1 MAITDSQKVDI
12 LYKKLSGVSKTD
24 TGTAKSPANEA
35 NASPQLSPGST
46 VWQQDYYIPN
56 VTTLPASNSSVVT
69 VYRDS
74 VTSTVQAV
82 SLAESA
88 ANETWATNLTNWI
101 SPQFGAGYQV
111 KLYAAPSGTSNPQ
124 TTGINLPVG
133 GSGNADSWYF
143 DYIAGI
149 VNFADTNV
157 PSAVA
162 GNVVYVV
169 GARYTGVTGIN
180 NFANL
185 TIGNILI
192 AGNTISGN
200 GSITVNGN
208 ISATGNISTTGNIS
222 AGNISANLYGTVQT
236 ANQPLISNIGTL
248 GNLTV
253 TGNVSAGYLIGNAAY
268 LTSIPVT
275 NTYSNANVAAY
286 LLTNTGNIAAGNL
299 SVTGNITLGNVVLAG
314 GTYGNVFADTITPY
328 QTTVT
333 VFNSNTAVGLPAG
346 TSTQYPTANVAGYF
360 RYNISVSTVEFYNGS
375 NWIPFTNTISDQ
387 QITPNGTSAS
397 FTLNQATSA
406 EGILVSIN
414 GTVQRPGTAYS
425 VSGTTIT
432 FSEVPN
438 INDIIDVRFI
448 ASATSVILTGLTGD
462 ISTTGNITGNVIQ
475 ANTLSVSS
483 LTANLTGNVVGNLT
497 GNVRADTVYAN
508 TVIVS
513 SSNIT
518 VGTTSTIIDSFNS
531 SVYRSAKYV
540 ISSTTPYDSQYAEV
554 ALTQFGSTVVT
565 TAYALLNTG
574 ANTVTFTAN
583 VNGSTVNLLAQGTI
597 SANQLRIQRTY
608 FNV

>member
-74 VTSTVQAV
+74 TTSTVQAV

-185 TIGNILI
+185 TIGNISI

-208 ISATGNISTTGNIS
+208 ITATGNIT
-222 AGNISANLYGTVQT
+222 AGNITANIYGNITGTVLT
-236 ANQPLISNIGTL
+236 SNQLYITNIGTL
-248 GNLTV
+248 GNLIV
-253 TGNVSAGYLIGNAAY
+253 SGNVNAGYLVGNAAY
-268 LTSIPVT
+268 LTSLPV
-275 NTYSNANVAAY
+275 TYSNANVASY

-299 SVTGNITLGNVVLAG
+299 AVSGNITLGNVVLAG
-314 GTYGNVFADTITPY
+314 GTYGNLFADTISPY

-333 VFNSNTAVGLPAG
+333 VFNNTMAVGLPSG
-346 TSTQYPTANVAGYF
+346 TSTQYPTSNIAGYF
-360 RYNISVSTVEFYNGS
+360 RYNSTISTIEYYNGAA
-375 NWIPFTNTISDQ
+375 WIPVTNSITDQ
-387 QITPNGTSAS
+387 QITPSGSTAS
-397 FTLNQATSA
+397 FTLNKTSTA
-406 EGILVSIN
+406 AGLLVSIN
-414 GTVQRPGTAYS
+414 GTMQAPGSAYT
-425 VSGTTIT
+425 VSDTTIT
-432 FSEVPN
+432 FSEVPAST
-438 INDIIDVRFI
+438 DIIDIRYI
-448 ASATSVILTGLTGD
+448 ASAASSSLDFEVVD
-462 ISTTGNITGNVIQ
+462 TGNITV
-475 ANTLSVSS
+475 NT
-483 LTANLTGNVVGNLT
+483 AP
-497 GNVRADTVYAN
+497 
-508 TVIVS
+508 
-513 SSNIT
+513 
-518 VGTTSTIIDSFNS
+518 TIIDSFNS
-531 SVYRSAKYV
+531 SLYRSAKYL
-540 ISSTTPYDSQYAEV
+540 ISSTSPYGSQYAEIG
-554 ALTQFGSTVVT
+554 LTQFGSTVVT

-597 SANQLRIQRTY
+597 PLNQLRIQRTY

>member
-56 VTTLPASNSSVVT
+56 VTTLPTSNSSVVT

-74 VTSTVQAV
+74 TTSTVQAV

-111 KLYAAPSGTSNPQ
+111 KLYAAPSGTSSPQ

-133 GSGNADSWYF
+133 GSGNSDSWYF

-185 TIGNILI
+185 TIGNISI

-208 ISATGNISTTGNIS
+208 ITATGNIT
-222 AGNISANLYGTVQT
+222 AGNISANLYGTVET
-236 ANQPLISNIGTL
+236 PNQPFINNIGTL

-268 LTSIPVT
+268 LTSVPVT
-275 NTYSNANVAAY
+275 NSYSNANVAAY

-299 SVTGNITLGNVVLAG
+299 AVSGNITIGNVVLAG

-333 VFNSNTAVGLPAG
+333 VFNNTTAVGLPVG
-346 TSTQYPTANVAGYF
+346 TSLQYPAANIAGYL
-360 RYNISVSTVEFYNGS
+360 RYNSTISTIEYYNGAA
-375 NWIPFTNTISDQ
+375 WIPVTNSITDQ
-387 QITPNGTSAS
+387 QITPSGSTAS
-397 FTLNQATSA
+397 FTLNKTSTA
-406 EGILVSIN
+406 AGLLVSIN
-414 GTVQRPGTAYS
+414 GTMQAPGSAYT

-432 FSEVPN
+432 FSEVPAST
-438 INDIIDVRFI
+438 DIIDIRYI
-448 ASATSVILTGLTGD
+448 ASAAS
-462 ISTTGNITGNVIQ
+462 
-475 ANTLSVSS
+475 SS
-483 LTANLTGNVVGNLT
+483 L
-497 GNVRADTVYAN
+497 DYE
-508 TVIVS
+508 IVDS
-513 SSNIT
+513 TNIT
-518 VGTTSTIIDSFNS
+518 VNTAPTIIDSFNS
-531 SVYRSAKYV
+531 GLYRSAKYL
-540 ISSTTPYDSQYAEV
+540 ISSTSPYDSQYAEV
-554 ALTQFGSTVVT
+554 GLTQFGSTVVT

-597 SANQLRIQRTY
+597 PQNQLRIQRTY

>member
-74 VTSTVQAV
+74 TTSTVQAV

-157 PSAVA
+157 PTAVS

-185 TIGNILI
+185 TIGNIAI
-192 AGNTISGN
+192 AGNTISSN

-208 ISATGNISTTGNIS
+208 ITATGNIT
-222 AGNISANLYGTVQT
+222 AGNITANIYGNITGTVLT
-236 ANQPLISNIGTL
+236 SNQLYITNIGTL
-248 GNLTV
+248 GNLIV
-253 TGNVSAGYLIGNAAY
+253 SGNVNAGYLVGNAAY
-268 LTSIPVT
+268 LTSLPV
-275 NTYSNANVAAY
+275 TYSNANVASY

-299 SVTGNITLGNVVLAG
+299 AVSGNITLGNVVLAG
-314 GTYGNVFADTITPY
+314 GTYGNLFADTISPY

-333 VFNSNTAVGLPAG
+333 VFNNTMAVGLPSG
-346 TSTQYPTANVAGYF
+346 TSTQYPTSNIAGYF
-360 RYNISVSTVEFYNGS
+360 RYNSTISTIEYYNGAA
-375 NWIPFTNTISDQ
+375 WIPVTNSITDQ
-387 QITPNGTSAS
+387 QITPSGSTAS
-397 FTLNQATSA
+397 FTLNKTSTA
-406 EGILVSIN
+406 AGLLVSIN
-414 GTVQRPGTAYS
+414 GTMQAPGSAYT
-425 VSGTTIT
+425 VSDTTIT
-432 FSEVPN
+432 FSEVPAST
-438 INDIIDVRFI
+438 DIIDIRYI
-448 ASATSVILTGLTGD
+448 ASAASSSLDFEVVD
-462 ISTTGNITGNVIQ
+462 TGNITV
-475 ANTLSVSS
+475 NT
-483 LTANLTGNVVGNLT
+483 AP
-497 GNVRADTVYAN
+497 
-508 TVIVS
+508 
-513 SSNIT
+513 
-518 VGTTSTIIDSFNS
+518 TIIDSFNS
-531 SVYRSAKYV
+531 SLYRSAKYL
-540 ISSTTPYDSQYAEV
+540 ISSTSPYDSQYAEIG
-554 ALTQFGSTVVT
+554 LTQFGSTVVT

-597 SANQLRIQRTY
+597 PLNQLRIQRTY

>member
-1 MAITDSQKVDI
+1 MTISQTQLVDI

-24 TGTAKSPANEA
+24 TSTAKSPANEA

-56 VTTLPASNSSVVT
+56 VTTLPTSNSSVVT

-74 VTSTVQAV
+74 TTSTVQAV

-185 TIGNILI
+185 TIGNISI

-208 ISATGNISTTGNIS
+208 ITATGNIT
-222 AGNISANLYGTVQT
+222 AGNITANIYGNITGTVLT
-236 ANQPLISNIGTL
+236 SNQLYITNIGTL
-248 GNLTV
+248 GNLIV
-253 TGNVSAGYLIGNAAY
+253 SGNVNAGYLVGNAAY
-268 LTSIPVT
+268 LTSLPV
-275 NTYSNANVAAY
+275 TYSNANVASY

-299 SVTGNITLGNVVLAG
+299 AVSGNITLGNVVLAG
-314 GTYGNVFADTITPY
+314 GTYGNLFADTISPY

-333 VFNSNTAVGLPAG
+333 VFNNTMAVGLPSG
-346 TSTQYPTANVAGYF
+346 TSTQYPTSNIAGYF
-360 RYNISVSTVEFYNGS
+360 RYNSTISTIEYYNGAA
-375 NWIPFTNTISDQ
+375 WIPVTNSITDQ
-387 QITPNGTSAS
+387 QITPSGSTAS
-397 FTLNQATSA
+397 FTLNKTSTA
-406 EGILVSIN
+406 AGLLVSIN
-414 GTVQRPGTAYS
+414 GTMQAPGSAYT
-425 VSGTTIT
+425 VSDTTIT
-432 FSEVPN
+432 FSEVPAST
-438 INDIIDVRFI
+438 DIIDIRYI
-448 ASATSVILTGLTGD
+448 ASAASSSLDFEVVD
-462 ISTTGNITGNVIQ
+462 TGNITV
-475 ANTLSVSS
+475 NT
-483 LTANLTGNVVGNLT
+483 AP
-497 GNVRADTVYAN
+497 
-508 TVIVS
+508 
-513 SSNIT
+513 
-518 VGTTSTIIDSFNS
+518 TIIDSFNS
-531 SVYRSAKYV
+531 SLYRSAKYL
-540 ISSTTPYDSQYAEV
+540 ISSTSPYDSQYAEIG
-554 ALTQFGSTVVT
+554 LTQFGSTVVT

-597 SANQLRIQRTY
+597 PLNQLRIQRTY

>member
-74 VTSTVQAV
+74 TTSTVQAV

-111 KLYAAPSGTSNPQ
+111 KLYAAPSGTSSPQ

-133 GSGNADSWYF
+133 GSGNSDSWYF

-157 PSAVA
+157 PTAVS

-185 TIGNILI
+185 TIGNISI

-208 ISATGNISTTGNIS
+208 ITATGNIT
-222 AGNISANLYGTVQT
+222 AGNITANIYGNITGTVLT
-236 ANQPLISNIGTL
+236 SNQLYITNIGTL
-248 GNLTV
+248 GNLIV
-253 TGNVSAGYLIGNAAY
+253 SGNVNAGYLVGNAAY
-268 LTSIPVT
+268 LTSLPV
-275 NTYSNANVAAY
+275 TYSNANVASY

-299 SVTGNITLGNVVLAG
+299 AVSGNITLGNVVLAG
-314 GTYGNVFADTITPY
+314 GTYGNLFADTISPY

-333 VFNSNTAVGLPAG
+333 VFNNTMAVGLPSG
-346 TSTQYPTANVAGYF
+346 TSTQYPTSNIAGYF
-360 RYNISVSTVEFYNGS
+360 RYNSTISTIEYYNGAA
-375 NWIPFTNTISDQ
+375 WIPVTNSITDQ
-387 QITPNGTSAS
+387 QITPSGSTAS
-397 FTLNQATSA
+397 FTLNKTSTA
-406 EGILVSIN
+406 AGLLVSIN
-414 GTVQRPGTAYS
+414 GTMQAPGSAYT
-425 VSGTTIT
+425 VSDTTIT
-432 FSEVPN
+432 FSEVPAST
-438 INDIIDVRFI
+438 DIIDIRYI
-448 ASATSVILTGLTGD
+448 ASAASSSLDFEVVD
-462 ISTTGNITGNVIQ
+462 TGNITV
-475 ANTLSVSS
+475 NT
-483 LTANLTGNVVGNLT
+483 AP
-497 GNVRADTVYAN
+497 
-508 TVIVS
+508 
-513 SSNIT
+513 
-518 VGTTSTIIDSFNS
+518 TIIDSFNS
-531 SVYRSAKYV
+531 SLYRSAKYL
-540 ISSTTPYDSQYAEV
+540 ISSTSPYDSQYAEIG
-554 ALTQFGSTVVT
+554 LTQFGSTVVT

-597 SANQLRIQRTY
+597 PLNQLRIQRTY